1 VEKEANATV
10 PILDENLQIVEAFL
24 EALQL
29 ENNVEIVEVKKS
41 VPTTLRTP
49 YTIWKSLNINE
60 VLQQCL
66 HIEPAEKRDKQ
77 V

>member
-1 VEKEANATV
+1 MEKEANATV

-49 YTIWKSLNINE
+49 YTI
-60 VLQQCL
+60 
-66 HIEPAEKRDKQ
+66 
-77 V
+77 